1 MFSWLVKK
9 PASKVKIVH
18 EKSTMERLI
27 APTCSQAELVLLYA
41 KLLEERQPGLK
52 IVMTGPMTLQMS
64 SHDGKEAFTHLDNLW
79 IQWQMAEDRE
89 DLVNRHVS
97 GLLTVLKPAPPV
109 DPRQIIP
116 IIKDAIYV
124 ESYGEKMVLEHLAAD
139 IYCVYAVDYPDRT
152 MSLTKEILSGLGIEQ
167 SELRRLSIENLR
179 AILPPAECH
188 GEGPWYFL
196 SAGND
201 YVASLLLFDGLWDQL
216 AEIVPGN
223 PVATVPARDVL
234 LFTGSES
241 PEGLAAIRT
250 RATEIARNGH
260 HVISETLLRRRD
272 GRWSTFD

>member
-1 MFSWLVKK
+1 
-9 PASKVKIVH
+9 
-18 EKSTMERLI
+18 
-27 APTCSQAELVLLYA
+27 LYS

-79 IQWQMAEDRE
+79 IQWQGAEDRE
-89 DLVNRHVS
+89 DLVNRHANAMLS
-97 GLLTVLKPAPPV
+97 MLKPVLPV
-109 DPRQIIP
+109 DPGQIIP
-116 IIKDAIYV
+116 IIKDATYI
-124 ESYGEKMVLEHLAAD
+124 ESDREKMVIEHLVAD

-152 MSLTKEILSGLGIEQ
+152 MTLTKEILSGLGIEQ
-167 SELRRLSIENLR
+167 SSLRGLSIENLQ
-179 AILPPAECH
+179 AILPATECH

-216 AEIVPGN
+216 TEIVHGD
-223 PVATVPARDVL
+223 PVAAVPARDVL

-250 RATEIARNGH
+250 RATDIARNGD

-272 GRWSTFD
+272 GRWSAFD